1 MSQKEKEI
9 FEAQLM
15 KEAEI
20 RDRLKEVRR
29 SVLIVIRLL
38 KTFKNVGKS

>member
-15 KEAEI
+15 KEVEI

-29 SVLIVIRLL
+29 SVLIAIRLL